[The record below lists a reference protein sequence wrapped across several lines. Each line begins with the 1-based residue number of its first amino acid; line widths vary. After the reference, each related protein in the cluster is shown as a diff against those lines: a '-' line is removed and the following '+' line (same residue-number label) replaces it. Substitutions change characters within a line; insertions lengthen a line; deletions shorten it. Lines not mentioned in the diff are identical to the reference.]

1 MRLFLLFSF
10 CLSFIYLE
18 GQSFRAIV
26 YEDYTMSLSPIE
38 LPTEISTRDTTFE
51 QLEGFPI
58 GNLGSPSFKN
68 FRNVTLADLNQ
79 DGVEDIL
86 IPTNNVLRAF
96 TGTGTVLW
104 SKTMNGV
111 GIYPPSVADINNDG
125 QPEIVQVTGGA
136 PANGRIYVMDRNG
149 EDLEGW
155 PKSLDNN
162 WILTAPTLSDLDEDN
177 LMEIIILERV
187 SPAGNIHIFK
197 LDGTNFN
204 ENWPIT
210 LDGTPAVTPSVGDV
224 DGDGEKDIISYSINA
239 RYIFDLEGQ
248 LKNGFPLST
257 TPFQR
262 YSFQS
267 PILVDFEGDNNLEIV
282 GATHG
287 GVEDADP
294 KYYIM
299 NKDASDRIGWPIDV
313 PNNNWTFSTPT
324 VVEIDGSY
332 NIFMSRPVEVT
343 ENPMLYGWDSDGN
356 LLDGFPIVKIGGWEG
371 IISVADIDNDDAFEL
386 VFGSELVSEGQGYI
400 HAYEL
405 DGVTEV
411 EGFPIRPRGFST
423 MNGAALGDVNGDG
436 LMDLTAL
443 TYTLNFGALPDSV
456 FLNVY
461 NLNVP
466 YSPEKILWSTYKG
479 SNTRT
484 GLIGEVITSSEAL
497 NIEQELSMKIS
508 PNPLMNSG
516 QLSLRVTK
524 TDQYQIELFDYTG
537 KRIQTL
543 FNGALQRGL
552 ELIELD
558 LNNIA
563 SGMYF
568 ITVKHSGSVQKSI
581 KLIKL

>member
-1 MRLFLLFSF
+1 MRFLLS
-10 CLSFIYLE
+10 LSFSLFFIQLQ

-26 YEDYTMSLSPIE
+26 NEDYTINLDAIE
-38 LPTEISTRDTTFE
+38 LPIEVYPRDTTIG
-51 QLEGFPI
+51 QLPGFPI
-58 GNLGSPSFKN
+58 AGLGSPSFKN
-68 FRNVTLADLNQ
+68 FRNVTLADLNE
-79 DGVEDIL
+79 DGIEDIL
-86 IPTNNVLRAF
+86 IPINNRLIAY

-104 SKTMNGV
+104 EKAMNGI

-125 QPEIVQVTGGA
+125 QVEIVQVTGGA
-136 PANGRIYVMDRNG
+136 PSDGRIYVMDRNG
-149 EDLEGW
+149 VDLEGW
-155 PKSLDNN
+155 PVNLDNN
-162 WILTAPTLSDLDEDN
+162 WILTAPTLSDLDGDN
-177 LMEIIILERV
+177 LLEIIILERV

-197 LDGTNFN
+197 LDGTSFN

-210 LDGTPAVTPSVGDV
+210 LDGTPAVSPSVGDV
-224 DGDGEKDIISYSINA
+224 DGDGEKDIISYSINS
-239 RYIFDLEGQ
+239 RYIFDLNGQ
-248 LKNGFPLST
+248 VKDGFPVTT

-267 PILVDFEGDNNLEIV
+267 PILVDFENDNKLEIV

-299 NKDASDRIGWPIDV
+299 NNDGSDRMGWPIDV
-313 PNNNWTFSTPT
+313 PNDNWTFSTPT
-324 VVEIDGSY
+324 VVQIDGSY
-332 NIFMSRPVEVT
+332 TIFMSRPVEVT

-356 LLDGFPIVKIGGWEG
+356 LLDGFPIVKVGGWEG

-386 VFGSELVSEGQGYI
+386 VFGSELLSDGQGYI

-411 EGFPIRPRGFST
+411 EGFPLRPQGFTT

-443 TYTLNFGALPDSV
+443 SYTLNFGTMPDSV

-466 YSPEKILWSTYKG
+466 YSPEKVLWSTYKG

-484 GLIGEVITSSEAL
+484 GLIGEVITSEETPSFT
-497 NIEQELSMKIS
+497 QQLSMYLI
-508 PNPLMNSG
+508 PNPIANLG
-516 QLSLRVTK
+516 HLSLYITK
-524 TDQYQIELFDYTG
+524 TDQYEIELLDYTG
-537 KRIQTL
+537 KVVQTL
-543 FNGALQRGL
+543 FTGALQEGQ

-558 LNNIA
+558 LNNMA
-563 SGMYF
+563 PGMYF
-568 ITVKHSGSVQKSI
+568 ITVKHSGSAQASI